1 MSETDPST
9 GRDHGPQPLDV
20 VMQRWELSNA
30 ALVAA
35 GAEEQL
41 THKQVQRA
49 RKGRQLTLRMMMKL
63 TRIINELIASKLAEE
78 DRGAFS
84 PYLHRDLFT
93 YAKGHDPGRAD
104 PNAALAPAG
113 S

>member
-1 MSETDPST
+1 MSEIDPST
-9 GRDHGPQPLDV
+9 GRDHGPQPVDE
-20 VMQRWELSNA
+20 VMQRWGITNA

-35 GAEEQL
+35 GAGEQL

-63 TRIINELIASKLAEE
+63 TRIINDLIATSLAEE
-78 DRGAFS
+78 HRGAFS

-93 YAKGHDPGRAD
+93 YAKGYDPGRAD
-104 PNAALAPAG
+104 PNALLAPARP
-113 S
+113 